1 MALETLSFLFESTKV
16 NSSAAI
22 VHFFEFVSEKTGKEK
37 NISIKAYNSKKNQM
51 QFKYAKEVEE

>member
-22 VHFFEFVSEKTGKEK
+22 VHFFEVVSEKTGKAAGSPAASVIPEAAGSVPAVPVQ
-37 NISIKAYNSKKNQM
+37 I
-51 QFKYAKEVEE
+51 